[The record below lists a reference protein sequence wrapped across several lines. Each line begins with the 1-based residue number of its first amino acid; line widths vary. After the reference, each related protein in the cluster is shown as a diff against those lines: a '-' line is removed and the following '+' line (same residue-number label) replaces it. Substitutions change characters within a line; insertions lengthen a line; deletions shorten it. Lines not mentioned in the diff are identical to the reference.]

1 MIKLI
6 SSCTAQEFSLFF
18 FCLKSRRKQEKV
30 KVINEV
36 LQVLTVEQTRIF

>member
-6 SSCTAQEFSLFF
+6 SSCTAQEFSFF
-18 FCLKSRRKQEKV
+18 FCVKSRRKQEKV

-36 LQVLTVEQTRIF
+36 LQVLTVEQTGIF